1 MLLYFDWFEILLH
14 CINNILGMRKI
25 WMFLILLSSAVF
37 SQNNGEKIIKGTITN
52 NGVPLEG
59 VNVVNLVSEKS
70 TVSDANGVF
79 FISVK
84 PEDLLVFS
92 AVNLD
97 YMRKSIEIDD
107 YIHGVINVGMTYKT
121 TILKEVVVSELS
133 GSNKGVSVFSGVK
146 KYTPAQRRLYT
157 ARSGIFDAVI
167 NKFSGRT
174 AMLKK
179 ELKVEA
185 KERLMDRVVFLYD
198 DDFYVNKL
206 KIPQD
211 YIKGFQYYII
221 EDDQF
226 VAALNAKNKTLMLFA
241 ISRLANSY
249 LDIICI
255 KN

>member
-1 MLLYFDWFEILLH
+1 MSKIL
-14 CINNILGMRKI
+14 
-25 WMFLILLSSAVF
+25 MFLILITSTVF
-37 SQNNGEKIIKGTITN
+37 SQNNVEKVIKGIISN

-97 YMRKSIEIDD
+97 YMRKSIEISDCD
-107 YIHGVINVGMTYKT
+107 KGVINVEMTFKT

-133 GSNKGVSVFSGVK
+133 SSNKGVSIFSGVK

-179 ELKVEA
+179 ELKVEE
-185 KERLMDRVVFLYD
+185 KERLLDKVVFLYN
-198 DDFYVNKL
+198 DDFYINKL
-206 KIPQD
+206 SIPQD

-221 EDDQF
+221 EDKQF
-226 VAALNAKNKTLMLFA
+226 VGALNAKNKTLMLFA

-249 LDIICI
+249 LDIICL